1 MLQPSRHG
9 YHVALLSSGHF
20 LNDFYCNFLPILLP
34 IIMPRLGL
42 SLTITGLLVMVFS
55 FTANVLQPFFGY
67 FLDKHH
73 VKRLLLSIIPFGA
86 IFICATGYVPN
97 AFSLFFVVAL
107 SGIAV
112 SVYHPLASN
121 LIGKVASPKHAG
133 LSLSLFVAGGNL
145 GFALAPLILV
155 YFTSRFSLEAL
166 PILILPALI
175 LSLLY
180 YTSGLYTVQTV
191 TATAKTSKVL
201 HFKELFKNASLVK
214 LNIAMGLRAWTHA
227 AVSTFLPILIVS
239 RGNDTTFAGIMLT
252 IFLVGAALGGMV
264 GGYFNDKFGYKKVI
278 IISLL
283 LGVLPTMLF
292 FTSDEI
298 TPLTLLYLFICGA
311 SLQAPQ
317 PSSIV
322 WAQKLLPNY
331 AGMASGMMMGL
342 SFGLGGIG
350 AAFTAALADFIG
362 LSTALLMT
370 TLPLALAAIVIMF
383 TPQATAKKI

>member
-1 MLQPSRHG
+1 
-9 YHVALLSSGHF
+9 
-20 LNDFYCNFLPILLP
+20 
-34 IIMPRLGL
+34 MPRLGL

-55 FTANVLQPFFGY
+55 FTSNVLQPFFGY
-67 FLDKHH
+67 LLDKRNMN
-73 VKRLLLSIIPFGA
+73 RLLLTIIPFGA

-97 AFSLFFVVAL
+97 AGFLFFVVAL

-112 SVYHPLASN
+112 SIYHPLASN

-155 YFTSRFSLEAL
+155 YFTNKFSLEAL
-166 PILILPALI
+166 PILILPALL
-175 LSLLY
+175 LSALY
-180 YTSGLYTVQTV
+180 YTSRLYTVQTV
-191 TATAKTSKVL
+191 TAAGASKVL
-201 HFKELFKNASLVK
+201 HFKELFKNAALVK

-227 AVSTFLPILIVS
+227 AVSTFLPILIIS

-298 TPLTLLYLFICGA
+298 TPRTLLYLFICGA